1 MAGHSA
7 IFGDRFTL
15 VKGARSSK
23 VRGSKAQ
30 YYPVNPP
37 EKQEYNTDRPDYDL
51 DNLPPRKEK
60 QFWSTIHLLHTTTSK
75 TRRANITKQTGIS
88 RMALST
94 VSPAYIH
101 PSFNTLDIFHL
112 GFADIMG
119 HIWDTWNKAE
129 QGELIY
135 VDPEKLKAFGELVPK
150 AMATV
155 PPTFCGPV
163 RDPNLKR
170 HSQYKIYEWMALV
183 YWFIVPIGIELEF
196 PVQLL
201 YNFSQYVEILD
212 FAMTITPRT
221 DSDLQFLHNLIKNF
235 LLDYE
240 RLYVN
245 NDPKKVHRCRLCVFQ
260 LIHIPKHIQWN
271 GSLRIG
277 SQSTMERAIGEI
289 SHSIRSK
296 KAPYAH
302 MANLIFERSLIKILR
317 LKYPQLSKKSN
328 KSSDQR
334 LFSKQDVR
342 KRERKFGTDFFDQLE
357 AVCKFLKIEFDKDLE
372 LERFGKFAFPKPV
385 LNSRLIEEK
394 NPPTRS
400 HRYFEAFIEHSSM
413 PVFGEAACFI
423 EVLDQGQSDTEF
435 EHGSGSSTNSSME
448 ETKTVQVVV
457 YRRLEGLKKTL
468 NMWKGSQWSDTLE
481 VLPISAI
488 QHLIGILPYE
498 QTIYILR
505 PHSALAMLSK
515 DALGLGDE
523 EEMSDEDN

>member
-7 IFGDRFTL
+7 IYGDRFTL
-15 VKGARSSK
+15 VQGARSSK

-30 YYPVNPP
+30 YYPINPP
-37 EKQEYNTDRPDYDL
+37 QKNEYNVTRPDYDL

-60 QFWSTIHLLHTTTSK
+60 QFWSTIQLLHTTASK

-119 HIWDTWNKAE
+119 HLWDTWNKA
-129 QGELIY
+129 GEGEMIY
-135 VDPEKLKAFGELVPK
+135 VDPEKLKAFGELVPR

-183 YWFIVPIGIELEF
+183 YWFIIPIGIELEF

-201 YNFSQYVEILD
+201 YNFSQYVEILE

-221 DSDLQFLHNLIKNF
+221 DSDLQLLHNLIKNF

-245 NDPKKVHRCRLCVFQ
+245 NDPDKVHRCRLCVFQ

-328 KSSDQR
+328 QSSTKR

-357 AVCKFLKIEFDKDLE
+357 AVC
-372 LERFGKFAFPKPV
+372 
-385 LNSRLIEEK
+385 RLIEEK

-400 HRYFEAFIEHSSM
+400 HRYFEACIENSDI

-423 EVLDQGQSDTEF
+423 EVPEQSNDTEL
-435 EHGSGSSTNSSME
+435 EYGSESSADSSVDQ
-448 ETKTVQVVV
+448 TKTVQVVV
-457 YRRLEGLKKTL
+457 YRQLEGLSKTL

-488 QHLIGILPYE
+488 QHLIGILPYGR
-498 QTIYILR
+498 TIYILR

-515 DALGLGDE
+515 DALGLGE
-523 EEMSDEDN
+523 EEEISDEDN